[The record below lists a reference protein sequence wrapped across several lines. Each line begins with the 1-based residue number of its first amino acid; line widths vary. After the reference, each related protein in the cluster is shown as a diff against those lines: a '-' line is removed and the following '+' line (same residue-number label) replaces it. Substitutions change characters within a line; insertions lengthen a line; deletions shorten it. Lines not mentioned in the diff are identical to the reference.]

1 MLSPKLLLAPIDFSD
16 SSLRALNVAKDIAK
30 QFGSTVL
37 LLHAM
42 PVVPK
47 LTKDLSLHGV
57 YELELLETARLR
69 LGELAEKVQQAGV
82 HARSIVGLAN
92 DAALE
97 ITRTAE
103 SQQADLIV
111 ISTHGLTG
119 WRRFA
124 FGSVAEK
131 VVRTGPCSV
140 LVVRGVAT
148 PDAKKQPRLGSELSL
163 KQREP
168 EKKDRAKMLAAPS
181 SIRIPTCNDIG
192 STAWHGDR
200 RYSVGSETPR

>member
-1 MLSPKLLLAPIDFSD
+1 MLSPKLLLSPIDFSD
-16 SSLRALNVAKDIAK
+16 SSLNALNVAKDIAK
-30 QFGSTVL
+30 QFGSTIL

-42 PVVPK
+42 PVVPRP
-47 LTKDLSLHGV
+47 TKGLSEHGV

-69 LGELAEKVQQAGV
+69 LGDLAEKVQQAGV

-97 ITRTAE
+97 ITRMAKSE
-103 SQQADLIV
+103 EADLIV

-148 PDAKKQPRLGSELSL
+148 PDAKKQARLSSKLFV

-168 EKKDRAKMLAAPS
+168 EKKKRAKMLNPP
-181 SIRIPTCNDIG
+181 IPTCSDIG
-192 STAWHGDR
+192 STGWHADR
-200 RYSVGSETPR
+200 H

>member
-1 MLSPKLLLAPIDFSD
+1 MLSPKLLLSPIDFSD
-16 SSLRALNVAKDIAK
+16 CSLSALDVAKDIAK
-30 QFGSTVL
+30 QCGSTIL
-37 LLHAM
+37 LLHAV
-42 PVVPK
+42 PVVPQ
-47 LTKDLSLHGV
+47 LTKDLSAHGV

-69 LGELAEKVQQAGV
+69 LGDLAEKVQQTGV

-103 SQQADLIV
+103 SEQADLIV

-124 FGSVAEK
+124 FGSVTEK

-148 PDAKKQPRLGSELSL
+148 ADAK
-163 KQREP
+163 
-168 EKKDRAKMLAAPS
+168 
-181 SIRIPTCNDIG
+181 
-192 STAWHGDR
+192 TA
-200 RYSVGSETPR
+200 

>member
-1 MLSPKLLLAPIDFSD
+1 MLPPKLLLSPIDFSD
-16 SSLRALNVAKDIAK
+16 SSLNALNVAKDIAK
-30 QFGSTVL
+30 QFGSTIL

-47 LTKDLSLHGV
+47 VTRDLSVHGV

-69 LGELAEKVQQAGV
+69 LGDLAEKVQQAGV
-82 HARSIVGLAN
+82 HARSIVGFAN
-92 DAALE
+92 DVALE

-103 SQQADLIV
+103 SEQADLIV

>member
-1 MLSPKLLLAPIDFSD
+1 MLSPKLLLSPVDFSD
-16 SSLRALNVAKDIAK
+16 SSLNALNVAKDIAK
-30 QFGSTVL
+30 QFGATIL

-47 LTKDLSLHGV
+47 LAKDRSVLDHGL

-69 LGELAEKVQQAGV
+69 LGDLAETVQQAGV
-82 HARSIVGLAN
+82 HARSTVVFAN

-103 SQQADLIV
+103 SEQADLIV

-124 FGSVAEK
+124 FGTVTEK

-140 LVVRGVAT
+140 LVVRAT
-148 PDAKKQPRLGSELSL
+148 PIGPGVLD
-163 KQREP
+163 
-168 EKKDRAKMLAAPS
+168 APS
-181 SIRIPTCNDIG
+181 GP
-192 STAWHGDR
+192 
-200 RYSVGSETPR
+200 

>member
-1 MLSPKLLLAPIDFSD
+1 MLSPKLLLSPIDFSD
-16 SSLRALNVAKDIAK
+16 SSVSALNVAKDIAK
-30 QFGSTVL
+30 QFGSTIL

-47 LTKDLSLHGV
+47 LAKDRSVLDHGL

-69 LGELAEKVQQAGV
+69 LGDLAEKVQQTGV

-103 SQQADLIV
+103 SEQADLIV

-124 FGSVAEK
+124 FGSVTEK

-148 PDAKKQPRLGSELSL
+148 ADAK
-163 KQREP
+163 
-168 EKKDRAKMLAAPS
+168 
-181 SIRIPTCNDIG
+181 
-192 STAWHGDR
+192 TAWTWQQA
-200 RYSVGSETPR
+200 VPKTA

>member
-1 MLSPKLLLAPIDFSD
+1 MLIPKLLLSPIDFSD
-16 SSLRALNVAKDIAK
+16 SSLRALEVAKDIAK
-30 QFGSTVL
+30 QFGSTIL

-47 LTKDLSLHGV
+47 LTKDLGVLNQGV
-57 YELELLETARLR
+57 YELELLKNARLR
-69 LGELAEKVQQAGV
+69 LGDLAEKVQQAGLQ
-82 HARSIVGLAN
+82 ARSTVGLSN
-92 DAALE
+92 DAASE

-103 SQQADLIV
+103 TEQADLIV

-140 LVVRGVAT
+140 LVVRVLAT
-148 PDAKKQPRLGSELSL
+148 PDEKNSLG
-163 KQREP
+163 
-168 EKKDRAKMLAAPS
+168 AAA
-181 SIRIPTCNDIG
+181 G
-192 STAWHGDR
+192 SPASR
-200 RYSVGSETPR
+200 

>member
-1 MLSPKLLLAPIDFSD
+1 MLSPKLLLSPIDFSD
-16 SSLRALNVAKDIAK
+16 SSLGALNVAKDIAK
-30 QFGSTVL
+30 QCGSTIV
-37 LLHAM
+37 LLHAI

-47 LTKDLSLHGV
+47 LTKDLSVHGV

-69 LGELAEKVQQAGV
+69 LGELAEKVQQTGV

-103 SQQADLIV
+103 SEQADLIV

-148 PDAKKQPRLGSELSL
+148 PDAKNSL
-163 KQREP
+163 
-168 EKKDRAKMLAAPS
+168 DLAASFP
-181 SIRIPTCNDIG
+181 
-192 STAWHGDR
+192 
-200 RYSVGSETPR
+200 

>member
-1 MLSPKLLLAPIDFSD
+1 
-16 SSLRALNVAKDIAK
+16 
-30 QFGSTVL
+30 
-37 LLHAM
+37 
-42 PVVPK
+42 
-47 LTKDLSLHGV
+47 
-57 YELELLETARLR
+57 LELLETARLR
-69 LGELAEKVQQAGV
+69 LGDLAEKVQQTGV

-103 SQQADLIV
+103 SEQADLIV

-124 FGSVAEK
+124 FGSVTEK

-148 PDAKKQPRLGSELSL
+148 ADAK
-163 KQREP
+163 
-168 EKKDRAKMLAAPS
+168 
-181 SIRIPTCNDIG
+181 
-192 STAWHGDR
+192 TAWTWQQA
-200 RYSVGSETPR
+200 VPKTA

>member
-1 MLSPKLLLAPIDFSD
+1 LD
-16 SSLRALNVAKDIAK
+16 VAKDIAK
-30 QFGSTVL
+30 QCGSTIL

-47 LTKDLSLHGV
+47 LTKDLSVLDHGV
-57 YELELLETARLR
+57 YELELLEAARLR
-69 LGELAEKVQQAGV
+69 LGDLAERVQQAGV
-82 HARSIVGLAN
+82 CARSTVGLAN

-103 SQQADLIV
+103 SEQADLIV

-124 FGSVAEK
+124 FGSVTEK

-148 PDAKKQPRLGSELSL
+148 PGAK
-163 KQREP
+163 
-168 EKKDRAKMLAAPS
+168 
-181 SIRIPTCNDIG
+181 
-192 STAWHGDR
+192 TA
-200 RYSVGSETPR
+200 